1 MTGCTNRSSTPPLAL
16 ISSIASNVAFNWDCS
31 TAEVTPGW
39 ENSTPTRH
47 GASVFSLKLITLTW
61 TISSQ
66 DGSDLMSDRG
76 KLKSET
82 PEAPFRSATRS
93 AGRCHQGGEPG
104 A

>member
-1 MTGCTNRSSTPPLAL
+1 
-16 ISSIASNVAFNWDCS
+16 
-31 TAEVTPGW
+31 
-39 ENSTPTRH
+39 
-47 GASVFSLKLITLTW
+47 VFSLKLITLTW

-82 PEAPFRSATRS
+82 PETRFRSATRS